1 MTRGKVGWKGKG
13 KKEKRRR
20 KKNDYPVE
28 FLLVSKRRK
37 KESAGMLAD
46 GHDHALNLIGDSH
59 EWRVIYPQ
67 RSPSKATIPAIRKR
81 RSLQASLRPSTV
93 PGVCGHCAKL
103 CLNGDGVTLICLSL
117 PPHTLVVRYRSPT
130 ARTFAFEWTTG
141 LARVVVPLG
150 IRRISRNSR
159 TGLSRYASR
168 SRRKSIDL
176 CFLY

>member
-1 MTRGKVGWKGKG
+1 MTILL
-13 KKEKRRR
+13 
-20 KKNDYPVE
+20 NF
-28 FLLVSKRRK
+28 FLYRSGRM

-67 RSPSKATIPAIRKR
+67 RSPSKATIPVIRKR
-81 RSLQASLRPSTV
+81 RSLRASLRPSTV

-103 CLNGDGVTLICLSL
+103 CSNGDGVTLICLSL

-141 LARVVVPLG
+141 LARVIVPLG
-150 IRRISRNSR
+150 IRRISRDPR
-159 TGLSRYASR
+159 TGLPRYASG
-168 SRRKSIDL
+168 SRGKSIDL
-176 CFLY
+176 CILH